1 MELLEGRKNFMI
13 IDIFLPLSLI
23 FIMFTL
29 GLGLTLNDFINLVH
43 TPKAFFVGIMNQMFL
58 LPLVAFIIISLMG
71 ITKEIAVGMM
81 ILASCPGG
89 VTSNIITK
97 LAKGDTALSISYT
110 AVISILTIVSLPMI
124 TGFSMKYFMGAD
136 APPLNLLS
144 LGFTMFL
151 ITALPV
157 GIGLSVRSKY
167 RTFADSFEATAT
179 KISIILFIIII
190 LGALASE
197 WNTFINNLLK
207 LGPAIILLMVVM
219 ITIGY
224 KSSNW
229 FKMNNRQAVTVA
241 IESGIQNGT
250 VGITIGNLIINPE
263 TGLSIL
269 SIPSGVYGILMYFI
283 CLPFVFWYIKT
294 KHK

>member
-1 MELLEGRKNFMI
+1 MI
-13 IDIFLPLSLI
+13 IDIFLPLSLV

-29 GLGLTLNDFINLVH
+29 GLGLTPNDFVNLLRK
-43 TPKAFFVGIMNQMFL
+43 PKAFFVGIINQMIL
-58 LPLVAFIIISLMG
+58 LPITAFIIVSLMG

-89 VTSNIITK
+89 VTSNMITK

-110 AVISILTIVSLPMI
+110 AVISVLTIITLPII
-124 TGFSMKYFMGAD
+124 TGFSMGHFMGAE
-136 APPLNLLS
+136 APPMNLVS
-144 LGFTMFL
+144 LGLTMFL

-157 GIGLSVRSKY
+157 GIGLIVRSKN
-167 RTFADSFEATAT
+167 RTFADSFEITAT
-179 KISIILFIIII
+179 KISTILFIIII
-190 LGALASE
+190 IGALLSE
-197 WNTFINNLLK
+197 WNTFINNLTA
-207 LGPAIILLMVVM
+207 LGPAIIILMVVM

-224 KSSNW
+224 NSSNW
-229 FKMNNRQAVTVA
+229 LKMNGPQAVTVA
-241 IESGIQNGT
+241 IESGIQNAT

-283 CLPFVFWYIKT
+283 CLPFVFWYLKN
-294 KHK
+294 HK

>member
-1 MELLEGRKNFMI
+1 MI
-13 IDIFLPLSLI
+13 IDIFLPLSLV

-29 GLGLTLNDFINLVH
+29 GLGLTPNDFVNLLRK
-43 TPKAFFVGIMNQMFL
+43 PKAFFVGIINQMIL
-58 LPLVAFIIISLMG
+58 LPITAFIIVSLMG

-89 VTSNIITK
+89 VTSNMITK

-110 AVISILTIVSLPMI
+110 AVISVLTIITLPII
-124 TGFSMKYFMGAD
+124 TGFSMGHFMGAE
-136 APPLNLLS
+136 APPMNLVS
-144 LGFTMFL
+144 LGLTMFL

-157 GIGLSVRSKY
+157 GIGLMVRSRY
-167 RTFADSFEATAT
+167 RNFADSFEITAT
-179 KISIILFIIII
+179 KISTILFIIII
-190 LGALASE
+190 IGALLSE
-197 WNTFINNLLK
+197 WNTFINNLTA

-224 KSSNW
+224 NSSNW
-229 FKMNNRQAVTVA
+229 LKMNGPQAVTVA
-241 IESGIQNGT
+241 IESGIQNAT

-283 CLPFVFWYIKT
+283 CLPFVFWYLKN
-294 KHK
+294 HK

>member
-1 MELLEGRKNFMI
+1 MI
-13 IDIFLPLSLI
+13 IDIFLPLSLV

-29 GLGLTLNDFINLVH
+29 GLGLTPNDFVNLLRK
-43 TPKAFFVGIMNQMFL
+43 PKAFFVGIINQMIL
-58 LPLVAFIIISLMG
+58 LPITAFIIVSLMG

-89 VTSNIITK
+89 VTSNMITK

-110 AVISILTIVSLPMI
+110 AVISVLTIITLPII
-124 TGFSMKYFMGAD
+124 TGFSMGHFMGAE
-136 APPLNLLS
+136 APPMNLVS
-144 LGFTMFL
+144 LGLTMFL

-157 GIGLSVRSKY
+157 GIGLIVRSKN
-167 RTFADSFEATAT
+167 RTFADSFEITAT
-179 KISIILFIIII
+179 KISTILFIIII
-190 LGALASE
+190 IGALLSE
-197 WNTFINNLLK
+197 WNTFINNLTA

-224 KSSNW
+224 NSSNW
-229 FKMNNRQAVTVA
+229 LKMNGPQAVTVA
-241 IESGIQNGT
+241 IESGIQNAT

-283 CLPFVFWYIKT
+283 CLSLI
-294 KHK
+294 HI

>member
-1 MELLEGRKNFMI
+1 MI
-13 IDIFLPLSLI
+13 IDIFLPLSLV

-29 GLGLTLNDFINLVH
+29 GLGLTPNDFVNLLRK
-43 TPKAFFVGIMNQMFL
+43 PKAFFVGIINQMIL
-58 LPLVAFIIISLMG
+58 LPITAFIIVSLMG

-89 VTSNIITK
+89 VTSNMITK

-110 AVISILTIVSLPMI
+110 AVISVLTIITLPII
-124 TGFSMKYFMGAD
+124 TGFSMGHFMGAE
-136 APPLNLLS
+136 APPMNLVS
-144 LGFTMFL
+144 LGLTMFV

-157 GIGLSVRSKY
+157 GIGLIVRSKS
-167 RTFADSFEATAT
+167 RTFADSFEITAT
-179 KISIILFIIII
+179 KISTILFIIII
-190 LGALASE
+190 IGALLSE
-197 WNTFINNLLK
+197 WNTFINNLTA

-224 KSSNW
+224 NSSNW
-229 FKMNNRQAVTVA
+229 LKMNGPQAVTVA
-241 IESGIQNGT
+241 IESGIQNAT

-283 CLPFVFWYIKT
+283 CLPFVFWYLKNQ
-294 KHK
+294 

>member
-1 MELLEGRKNFMI
+1 MI
-13 IDIFLPLSLI
+13 IDIFLPLSLV

-29 GLGLTLNDFINLVH
+29 GLGLTPNDFVNLLRK
-43 TPKAFFVGIMNQMFL
+43 PKAFFVGIINQMIL
-58 LPLVAFIIISLMG
+58 LPITAFVIVSLMG

-89 VTSNIITK
+89 VTSNMITK

-110 AVISILTIVSLPMI
+110 AVISVLTIITLPII
-124 TGFSMKYFMGAD
+124 TGFSMGHFMGAE
-136 APPLNLLS
+136 APPMNLVS
-144 LGFTMFL
+144 LGLTMFL

-157 GIGLSVRSKY
+157 GIGLIVRSKN
-167 RTFADSFEATAT
+167 RNFADSFEITAT
-179 KISIILFIIII
+179 KISTILFIIII
-190 LGALASE
+190 IGALLSE
-197 WNTFINNLLK
+197 WNTFINNLTA
-207 LGPAIILLMVVM
+207 LGPAIILLMAVM

-224 KSSNW
+224 NSSNW
-229 FKMNNRQAVTVA
+229 LKMNGPQAVTVA
-241 IESGIQNGT
+241 IESGIQNAT

-283 CLPFVFWYIKT
+283 CLPFVFWYLKN
-294 KHK
+294 HK

>member
-1 MELLEGRKNFMI
+1 MI
-13 IDIFLPLSLI
+13 IDIFLPLSLV

-29 GLGLTLNDFINLVH
+29 GLGLTPNDFVNLLRK
-43 TPKAFFVGIMNQMFL
+43 PKAFFVGIINQMIL
-58 LPLVAFIIISLMG
+58 LPITAFIIVSLMG

-89 VTSNIITK
+89 VTSNMITK

-110 AVISILTIVSLPMI
+110 AVISVLTIITLPII
-124 TGFSMKYFMGAD
+124 TGFSMGHFMGAE
-136 APPLNLLS
+136 APPMNLVS
-144 LGFTMFL
+144 LGLTMFL

-157 GIGLSVRSKY
+157 GIGLIVRSKN
-167 RTFADSFEATAT
+167 RTFADSFEITAK
-179 KISIILFIIII
+179 KISTILFIIII
-190 LGALASE
+190 IGALLSE
-197 WNTFINNLLK
+197 WNTFINNLTA
-207 LGPAIILLMVVM
+207 LGPAIILLMLVM

-224 KSSNW
+224 NSSNW
-229 FKMNNRQAVTVA
+229 LKMNGPQAVTVA
-241 IESGIQNGT
+241 IESGIQNAT

-283 CLPFVFWYIKT
+283 CLPFVFWYLKNNQ
-294 KHK
+294 

>member
-1 MELLEGRKNFMI
+1 MI

-190 LGALASE
+190 LGALVSE

-283 CLPFVFWYIKT
+283 CLPFVFWYIKN